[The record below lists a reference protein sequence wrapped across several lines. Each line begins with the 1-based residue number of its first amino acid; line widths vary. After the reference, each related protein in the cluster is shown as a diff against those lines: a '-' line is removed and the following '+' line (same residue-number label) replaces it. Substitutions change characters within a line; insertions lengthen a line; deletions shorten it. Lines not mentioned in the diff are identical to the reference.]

1 MTLTASLVGN
11 VRTIWDRQLQHPF
24 VQALGDGTLP
34 RDNFQ
39 FYILQDAL
47 FLDTLARTFGYA
59 ATLTPYRSEMERY
72 GELLLGTIRDE
83 QALHRA
89 YANQFGLTSEQMA
102 ATPMAPTTYAYTR
115 HLLATAATGTLPE
128 LLSAILPCFWIYA
141 EVARHFTSL
150 GPPAETHPYRDW
162 LATYGSPDF
171 EETAAWLRA
180 ALDHGADDLS
190 ASALQRLQG
199 IFLISSRYEYMFWD
213 MAWRREEW
221 PI

>member
-11 VRTIWDRQLQHPF
+11 VRPIWDRQLQHPF

-34 RDNFQ
+34 RENFE
-39 FYILQDAL
+39 FYVLQDAL

-59 ATLTPYRSEMERY
+59 ATLTPDRSEIERF
-72 GELLLGTIRDE
+72 GELLLGTIGDE

-102 ATPMAPTTYAYTR
+102 ATR
-115 HLLATAATGTLPE
+115 HLLSTAATGTLPE

-141 EVARHFTSL
+141 EVGRHFTSL
-150 GPPAETHPYRDW
+150 GPPPETHPYRDW
-162 LATYGSPDF
+162 LATYGSPEF

-180 ALDHGADDLS
+180 ALDRRADDLS
-190 ASALQRLQG
+190 ATALQRLHG

-213 MAWRREEW
+213 MAWRRDEW

>member
-1 MTLTASLVGN
+1 MTLTATLVGN
-11 VRTIWDRQLQHPF
+11 VRPIWDRQLQHPF

-34 RDNFQ
+34 RDNFE

-47 FLDTLARTFGYA
+47 FLDNLARTFGYA

-72 GELLLGTIRDE
+72 GKLLLGTIRDE

-115 HLLATAATGTLPE
+115 HLLSTAATGTLPE
-128 LLSAILPCFWIYA
+128 VLSAILPCFWIYA

-180 ALDHGADDLS
+180 ALDRRADDLS
-190 ASALQRLQG
+190 ASALQRLHA

>member
-1 MTLTASLVGN
+1 MTLTASLVSK
-11 VRTIWDRQLQHPF
+11 VRPIWDQQLRHPF

-34 RDNFQ
+34 RENFE
-39 FYILQDAL
+39 FYIRQDAL

-59 ATLTPYRSEMERY
+59 TTLTPHPSEMERY
-72 GELLLGTIRDE
+72 GELLLSTMRDE
-83 QALHRA
+83 QALHRS
-89 YANQFGLTSEQMA
+89 YAGRFGLTAEQMA

-141 EVARHFTSL
+141 EVGRHFISL

-180 ALDHGADDLS
+180 ALDRRADDL
-190 ASALQRLQG
+190 AATTLQRLHG

>member
-1 MTLTASLVGN
+1 MTLTVSLVSK
-11 VRTIWDRQLQHPF
+11 VRPIWDQQLQHPF

-34 RDNFQ
+34 RENFE
-39 FYILQDAL
+39 FYIRQDAL

-59 ATLTPYRSEMERY
+59 TTLTPYRSEMERY

-83 QALHRA
+83 QALHRS
-89 YANQFGLTSEQMA
+89 YADRFGLTAEQMA

-141 EVARHFTSL
+141 EVGRHFISL

-180 ALDHGADDLS
+180 ALDRRADDL
-190 ASALQRLQG
+190 AATTLQRLHG

>member
-11 VRTIWDRQLQHPF
+11 VRPIWDRQLQHPF
-24 VQALGDGTLP
+24 VQALGDGTLA
-34 RDNFQ
+34 REIFE
-39 FYILQDAL
+39 FFILQDAL

-59 ATLTPYRSEMERY
+59 ATLTPDWSEIERF
-72 GELLLGTIRDE
+72 GELLLGTIGDE

-89 YANQFGLTSEQMA
+89 YATQFGLTSEQMA

-141 EVARHFTSL
+141 EVGRHFTSL

-162 LATYGSPDF
+162 LTTYGSPDF
-171 EETAAWLRA
+171 EETAAWLRD
-180 ALDHGADDLS
+180 ALDRRADDLS
-190 ASALQRLQG
+190 TTALQRLHG